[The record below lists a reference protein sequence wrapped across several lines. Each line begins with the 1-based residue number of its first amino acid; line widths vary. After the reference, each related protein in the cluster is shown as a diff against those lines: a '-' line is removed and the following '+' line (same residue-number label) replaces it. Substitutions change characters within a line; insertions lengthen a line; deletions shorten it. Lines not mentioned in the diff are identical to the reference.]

1 MIMKLNPIFSDNMVL
16 QAEKPIY
23 VFGSGT
29 GHVTVEIAGVS
40 AALVSTTENWLVNLP
55 ACEYGGPYEMTV
67 NLDGDIKTFHNIYF
81 GDVYLLAGQSNIEFK
96 LWSSST
102 PKTYYK
108 DNDSLRLFTVD
119 RLEDEGEHILTD
131 AGWKSIDKAGNLSDL
146 AGEHY
151 RSNEGWIVAEKD
163 SVCFWSALGYLIGDE
178 LLKRSDKKIGLIA
191 CYQGA
196 SVIQSWLP
204 EHYLD
209 ETAFFVPLE
218 SRSPSARN
226 PDYSCFNTDGK
237 LYSCMLQE
245 VIPYALKAVIW
256 YQGEANT
263 RGNDSEKEIY
273 AGILKLLIN
282 KWRIDFS
289 DNNLP
294 FVIVQIHDYTIGL
307 NRKGSG
313 WRNIQAAQEFVTQTV
328 PNTYLVK
335 SADVCETEDI
345 HPQTKLPL
353 ALRIAEVLEKL

>member
-1 MIMKLNPIFSDNMVL
+1 MKLNSIFSDNMVL
-16 QAEKPIY
+16 QAGKPIRI
-23 VFGSGT
+23 FGQGDGT
-29 GHVTVEIAGVS
+29 ASAEIGGLRTSVIS
-40 AALVSTTENWLVNLP
+40 KSKNWCMELP
-55 ACEYGGPYEMTV
+55 AFEYGGPYELIIILNGETTI
-67 NLDGDIKTFHNIYF
+67 LKNIYF
-81 GDVYLLAGQSNIEFK
+81 GDVYLLSGQSNIELK
-96 LWSSST
+96 IWETNTSQEH
-102 PKTYYK
+102 YA
-108 DNDSLRLFTVD
+108 DNDALRLFTVD
-119 RLEDEGEHILTD
+119 RLEDEGAHVLTEN
-131 AGWKSIDKAGNLSDL
+131 GWKSIDKAGNLSDL

>member
-1 MIMKLNPIFSDNMVL
+1 MKLNPIFSDNMVL
-16 QAEKPIY
+16 QATKPIY
-23 VFGSGT
+23 IFGCGAGT
-29 GHVTVEIAGVS
+29 VTIEIAGKS
-40 AALVSTTENWLVNLP
+40 ASVVSTGDNWLLELP
-55 ACEYGGPYEMTV
+55 AFDYGGPYEMTV
-67 NLDGDIKTFHNIYF
+67 DLDGDTKTLKNIYF

-108 DNDSLRLFTVD
+108 DNESLRLFTVD

-151 RSNEGWIVAEKD
+151 RSREGWIVAEKD

-218 SRSPSARN
+218 LRCNNAKF
-226 PDYSCFNTDGK
+226 PDYSCFNDDGK
-237 LYSCMLQE
+237 LYNGMLKT
-245 VIPYALKAVIW
+245 VLPFALKAVVW
-256 YQGEANT
+256 YQGESHTN
-263 RGNDSEKEIY
+263 GDDSKQEVY
-273 AGILKLLIN
+273 AGILELLIN
-282 KWRIDFS
+282 KWRSDFMDES
-289 DNNLP
+289 LP
-294 FVIVQIHDYTIGL
+294 FIIVKIHDYEVSL
-307 NRKGSG
+307 NKKGNG
-313 WRNIQAAQEFVTQTV
+313 WRNIQAAQEAVAQAV

-335 SADVCETEDI
+335 SADVCETDEI
-345 HPQTKLPL
+345 HPSTKLPL
-353 ALRIAEVLEKL
+353 AIRIADVLQNL